1 MFSRRHDTSNVSSS
15 TTSVQIAFETD
26 PTPHSCGYC
35 NTDGSCTAGLYV
47 SSSISLRRIRSSKC
61 GYCNLESGKISFGKK
76 MVLSK

>member
-35 NTDGSCTAGLYV
+35 NTDGSCTA
-47 SSSISLRRIRSSKC
+47 
-61 GYCNLESGKISFGKK
+61 
-76 MVLSK
+76 